1 MKTSLATLVRE
12 NSCVFA
18 LIGSMARKYPRAR
31 MMSARRAKEV
41 LQADGEY
48 FPKDQ
53 IQECLRK
60 MADQRLGIFRWSA
73 DADDFVFVWAV
84 LPVMALE
91 LMRTGQD
98 VPDELAHFAPAGNDD
113 FEIDGSDPLPVHQFQ
128 LRSDCTIHFGLPD
141 DLTMGEVKKIQLFLK
156 ALATDAQ
163 YGNRWP
169 FAHATSKAGDD
180 DFPEDAD
187 ADDALRQAL
196 DESTEDD
203 DFYQPMSSM
212 DDDPEPEVPVKSK
225 KKKKVNWDKF

>member
-1 MKTSLATLVRE
+1 MESSLATLVRE
-12 NSCVFA
+12 NPCAFA
-18 LIGSMARKYPRAR
+18 LIGSMARKYPRTR
-31 MMSARRAKEV
+31 MMSARRAKDV
-41 LQADGEY
+41 LQADGEI
-48 FPKDQ
+48 FPNDQ

-60 MADQRLGIFRWSA
+60 MADQRLGIVRWSA
-73 DADDFVFVWAV
+73 DADDFVFVWAI
-84 LPVMALE
+84 LPVMAYE
-91 LMRTGQD
+91 LIRTGQP
-98 VPDELAHFAPAGNDD
+98 VPDDSTHFAPAGDDD

-163 YGNRWP
+163 HGRWSLV
-169 FAHATSKAGDD
+169 HATSDAADD
-180 DFPEDAD
+180 DFPEDDD

-212 DDDPEPEVPVKSK
+212 DDDPEPKVPVKSK
-225 KKKKVNWDKF
+225 KKKVDWDKF